1 MSVAVLMD
9 IMPDFDL
16 QDAEKKITYFI
27 RAYVKKSGTKGGVI
41 GLSGGI
47 DSAVT
52 AYLAVKALGRENV
65 LAIIMPE
72 RSLTLP
78 EDVLDATNVANILNI
93 EFSVVDISETLNSFI
108 ISIPEFV
115 EGDRMATGNLKARIR
130 MCTLYYYANMMNRIV
145 IGTGN
150 RTELLLGYFT
160 KYGDGGVDIEPLGNL
175 FKTQVK
181 MLARYLDVPKHIID
195 KPPAAGLWPGQTDEK
210 ELGLTYEEIDNALI
224 ALLDQKESLEF
235 VVNRF
240 GIDENVI
247 SGMIER
253 IERNIHKRQAVPSPA
268 R

>member
-1 MSVAVLMD
+1 MNT
-9 IMPDFDL
+9 MPDFDPEE
-16 QDAEKKITYFI
+16 ATKKITNFI
-27 RAYVKKSGTKGGVI
+27 KAYVKKSGTKGAVI

-52 AYLAVKALGRENV
+52 TYLAVRALGRENV

-72 RSLTLP
+72 MSLTPP
-78 EDVLDATNVANILNI
+78 EDVLDATEVANILNI

-115 EGDRMATGNLKARIR
+115 EDDRMSMGNLKARIR

-145 IGTGN
+145 VGTGN

-175 FKTQVK
+175 FKTQVRE
-181 MLARYLDVPKHIID
+181 LARYLDVPRHIID
-195 KPPAAGLWPGQTDEK
+195 KPPTAGLWPGQTDEK
-210 ELGLTYEEIDNALI
+210 ELGLTYEEIDNALV

-235 VVNRF
+235 VVNRY
-240 GIDENVI
+240 GIDEVVI
-247 SGMIER
+247 SGMLAR
-253 IERNIHKRQAVPSPA
+253 IERNIHKRQVAPTPLK
-268 R
+268 